1 MRFVITQRCAFSL
14 RGARQMSFIKTY
26 DMLVIGN
33 GEAGKYLG
41 WTVAGEGHHTAVVE
55 RKPVG
60 GPVRISL
67 ACRVRT

>member
-1 MRFVITQRCAFSL
+1 
-14 RGARQMSFIKTY
+14 MSFIETY

-33 GEAGKYLG
+33 GEAGKYLA

-60 GPVRISL
+60 DPVRISL